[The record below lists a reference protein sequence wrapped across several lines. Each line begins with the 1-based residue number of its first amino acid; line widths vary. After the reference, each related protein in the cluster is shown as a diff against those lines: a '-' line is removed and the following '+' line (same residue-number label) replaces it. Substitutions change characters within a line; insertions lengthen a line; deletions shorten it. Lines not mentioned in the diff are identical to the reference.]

1 MAKRKG
7 KSSAVS
13 AGALPEKG
21 ANVLVTPV
29 SAAPG
34 KKVYR
39 AGKQPPQGYSIFDEP
54 AAPGDEAPKG

>member
-7 KSSAVS
+7 KSNAISAS
-13 AGALPEKG
+13 ELPDKG
-21 ANVLVTPV
+21 GNVLVTPV

-39 AGKQPPQGYSIFDEP
+39 AGKQPPQGYNIYDEP
-54 AAPGDEAPKG
+54 AAPADEAPKG